1 MGPGQ
6 WADVDGL
13 CKPNRR
19 DVALATNSLKVGSKQ
34 DPVVGW
40 GMQARKGNV
49 FLFGHLRELGVL
61 GGCDT

>member
-34 DPVVGW
+34 DPVVGECKR
-40 GMQARKGNV
+40 GRGTSF